1 MGGVPGIPRGFCPT
15 LPCEGA
21 ERTAKRNSP
30 MIDRDERFPLSSR
43 FGTLGNMSQVESRVP
58 EVSGHDARRGVVTT
72 P

>member
-1 MGGVPGIPRGFCPT
+1 
-15 LPCEGA
+15 
-21 ERTAKRNSP
+21 